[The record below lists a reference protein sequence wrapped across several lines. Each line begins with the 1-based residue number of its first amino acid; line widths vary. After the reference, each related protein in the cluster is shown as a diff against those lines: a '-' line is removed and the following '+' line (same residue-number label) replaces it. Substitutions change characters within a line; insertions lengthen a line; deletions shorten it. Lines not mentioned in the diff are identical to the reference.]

1 MTTSTACSRRRRLR
15 SAPCSPRV
23 EHAGPL
29 HDRPRRGGQAG
40 RSAPAAPDLEHR
52 WVGVELRPDR
62 VARERL
68 RPDGAR
74 ARRQSRRRVRGPGRC
89 AAPDPGA
96 RAGAAQRARDR
107 DPGALGRRVE
117 GVPAPLALGRELQP
131 LLPRVAGRA
140 AERAA
145 GRLPDAL
152 PLPALGRR
160 DRHPLRRTH
169 GVVPA
174 VLAHARRRR
183 SRPAPR
189 DARWHAGVELRSPL
203 PLHRRERHRT
213 AAGRGGEPGQ
223 GRDHDRARRRRPRA
237 GIRPRARVERARE
250 RAAARGR
257 ARGRGADARVARQA
271 ARRHPRRAGPGELRH
286 RRRGGALGGADRAR
300 HRRARRRSCRPALV
314 PGQPVAP
321 AGGVRGA
328 ARRRA
333 RRDPRDPADR
343 ARGQRLHARPTHRS
357 VGAAVSQTLAVVG
370 GRTFASVRK
379 HRNYRLYFA
388 GQAVSFTGTWMQQ
401 IAASWLVLQM
411 THSAVAVG
419 ALALAQ
425 RLPVTVFGL
434 FVGTL
439 IDRLD
444 VRLTAI
450 RCEFLSMITAIALA
464 ALTLSGAIT
473 VWELYFL
480 AVVQGVINALDAP
493 SRHSLIFQM
502 VGPDDLHNAVSLSSS
517 LGTVARIL
525 GPAIGGIVVA
535 FAGAGVCFAL
545 NAASFLAVLLSLLAL
560 DRSKLR
566 QPARDRT
573 STLIGGARDGLRYV
587 RRSRRAGVAFAVV
600 FVLATFSFNFN
611 VLLPLVADRTL
622 HQGAQTFGLIA
633 AIFGA
638 GALCGAL
645 INATHGVASLRRL
658 LIGAI
663 GFGA

>member
-1 MTTSTACSRRRRLR
+1 
-15 SAPCSPRV
+15 
-23 EHAGPL
+23 
-29 HDRPRRGGQAG
+29 
-40 RSAPAAPDLEHR
+40 
-52 WVGVELRPDR
+52 
-62 VARERL
+62 
-68 RPDGAR
+68 
-74 ARRQSRRRVRGPGRC
+74 
-89 AAPDPGA
+89 
-96 RAGAAQRARDR
+96 
-107 DPGALGRRVE
+107 
-117 GVPAPLALGRELQP
+117 
-131 LLPRVAGRA
+131 
-140 AERAA
+140 
-145 GRLPDAL
+145 
-152 PLPALGRR
+152 
-160 DRHPLRRTH
+160 
-169 GVVPA
+169 
-174 VLAHARRRR
+174 
-183 SRPAPR
+183 
-189 DARWHAGVELRSPL
+189 
-203 PLHRRERHRT
+203 
-213 AAGRGGEPGQ
+213 
-223 GRDHDRARRRRPRA
+223 
-237 GIRPRARVERARE
+237 
-250 RAAARGR
+250 
-257 ARGRGADARVARQA
+257 
-271 ARRHPRRAGPGELRH
+271 
-286 RRRGGALGGADRAR
+286 
-300 HRRARRRSCRPALV
+300 
-314 PGQPVAP
+314 
-321 AGGVRGA
+321 
-328 ARRRA
+328 
-333 RRDPRDPADR
+333 
-343 ARGQRLHARPTHRS
+343 
-357 VGAAVSQTLAVVG
+357 VSQALAVVG

-425 RLPVTVFGL
+425 LLPVTVFGL

-480 AVVQGVINALDAP
+480 AVVQGVINALDGP

-502 VGPDDLHNAVSLSSS
+502 VGPEDLHNAVSLSSS

-560 DRSKLR
+560 DKAKLR

-622 HQGAQTFGLIA
+622 HQGAQTFGFIA

-645 INATHGVASLRRL
+645 VNATHGVASLRRL

-663 GFGA
+663 GFGVFELVLAPQHSLFVISALLFATGVSYTLWGTNALSVLQLEAPEHLRGRAASMYFFAFQGGAPLGGLFAGWMTTVGGTLLAFSIGGVLSLGTAALGIVRLSTRPA